1 MKRHRIRSADEDTMA
16 LFPKTFTALA
26 LAASFAMPLPAAAL
40 DDAQKKEFGEFIK
53 EYLIQNPEIMLDVQ
67 DALQKKQ
74 EEARL
79 VKANQVIGENS
90 KSIFEAK
97 DDISIGNPKGDV
109 TIVEFFDY
117 NCGYCRHALTDMQT
131 MLKKDQNVRFVLKE
145 FPILGPESVA
155 AHKVSDA
162 FRKLAPEKYEKF
174 HMALLGSEGRA
185 DEDSAIEVASS
196 LGVNEKQIRAE
207 MEKSPDTSSVQN
219 AYDLAQKLGIT
230 GTPSYVIGNELVQ
243 GAVGFDDLEAKVKN
257 MRTCGKTS
265 C

>member
-1 MKRHRIRSADEDTMA
+1 MA
-16 LFPKTFTALA
+16 LIPKTFTALA

-185 DEDSAIEVASS
+185 DENSAIEVASS

>member
-1 MKRHRIRSADEDTMA
+1 MA
-16 LFPKTFTALA
+16 LFPKTSTALA